1 MREARRQSSPQR
13 DVMNGKRDMIKR
25 SAVSE
30 VVEGSGLSRSLGLGL
45 LVLYGL
51 GVIIGAGVYVVI
63 GDVMAKAGMLAVG
76 SFAVA
81 GGLASLIALSYAELG
96 ARYPEAAG
104 AAAYVKEAFG
114 SDRFAQL
121 TGFAVAVV
129 VLISAATIAR
139 GTAGYAHAFVA
150 LPEALIAGVVV
161 LLFTAI
167 ACLGVKDSVR
177 AAAVM
182 TVIELAGLLLVVSAG
197 VVSVRALQGHAL
209 ALVPTDLDAWMRVG
223 TGAFL
228 AFFAFTGFENLA
240 NMAEEVTNVG
250 RTLPRAMLLS
260 LGISTVLYMTVAL
273 VVVAAVPLDDVA
285 ASAAPLLAVIER
297 RGWGITNAFA
307 ALALVAVAN
316 GVLIQILMLSRLLY
330 GMARR
335 SLLPRRLTAVSARH
349 VPVCATLVAG
359 ALVLLSTVA
368 LPFDAL
374 LRLSTT
380 LTLLVF
386 ALVSLSL
393 WRLQQRAPRHDLD
406 FPRAPLGSRRRSAR
420 QCRIDRGA
428 VCFCVA
434 LVPSPVLRW
443 RPDAPPAPRDG
454 RHSPTRYRTRPAPWP
469 SSPPGPWWT
478 AHPQWTN
485 ADCR

>member
-1 MREARRQSSPQR
+1 MKGQRSMIRRSS
-13 DVMNGKRDMIKR
+13 VAA
-25 SAVSE
+25 AVQ
-30 VVEGSGLSRSLGLGL
+30 GSGLRRSLGLGL

-51 GVIIGAGVYVVI
+51 GIIIGAGVYVVI
-63 GDVMAKAGMLAVG
+63 GDVIAQAGALAVC

-81 GGLASLIALSYAELG
+81 GALAGLTALSYAELG
-96 ARYPEAAG
+96 ARHPEAAG

-150 LPEALIAGVVV
+150 LPAALIAGVVV
-161 LLFTAI
+161 LVFTAV

-182 TVIELAGLLLVVSAG
+182 TVIELAGLMLVVSAG
-197 VVSVRALQGHAL
+197 LAPVRDLQGPAL
-209 ALVPTDLDAWMRVG
+209 ALVPTDLDAWSRVCA
-223 TGAFL
+223 GAFL

-240 NMAEEVTNVG
+240 NMAEEAKNVG
-250 RTLPRAMLLS
+250 RTIPRAILLS
-260 LGISTVLYMTVAL
+260 LGISTVIYMTVAL
-273 VVVAAVPLDDVA
+273 VVVAAVPLDEAA
-285 ASAAPLLAVIER
+285 ASAAPLLSVIER
-297 RGWGITNAFA
+297 RGWGISNAFA
-307 ALALVAVAN
+307 VLALVAVAN

-335 SLLPRRLTAVSARH
+335 SLLPSGLATVSPRH

-359 ALVLLSTVA
+359 ALVLVSTVT

-393 WRLQQRAPRHDLD
+393 WRLQQRAPRQDLD
-406 FPRAPLGSRRRSAR
+406 FHVPRWVPIAAALGSTGLIAA
-420 QCRIDRGA
+420 QFA
-428 VCFCVA
+428 FA
-434 LVPSPVLRW
+434 
-443 RPDAPPAPRDG
+443 
-454 RHSPTRYRTRPAPWP
+454 
-469 SSPPGPWWT
+469 
-478 AHPQWTN
+478 
-485 ADCR
+485 

>member
-1 MREARRQSSPQR
+1 MS
-13 DVMNGKRDMIKR
+13 KR
-25 SAVSE
+25 SSVSAAVQ
-30 VVEGSGLSRSLGLGL
+30 GAGLSRSLGLGL

-63 GDVMAKAGMLAVG
+63 GDVIEKAGMLAVC

-81 GGLASLIALSYAELG
+81 GALAGLIALSYAELS
-96 ARYPEAAG
+96 ARHPEAAG

-114 SDRFAQL
+114 SDRFSQL

-139 GTAGYAHAFVA
+139 GTAGYAQTFVA

-161 LLFTAI
+161 LIFTAV

-182 TVIELAGLLLVVSAG
+182 TVIELAGLMLVVSAG
-197 VVSVRALQGHAL
+197 LVSVRDLQGHAL
-209 ALVPTDLDAWMRVG
+209 ALVPIDVNDWSSVC

-240 NMAEEVTNVG
+240 NMAEEAQNVG
-250 RTLPRAMLLS
+250 HTIPRAILLS

-273 VVVAAVPLDDVA
+273 VVVAAVPLDEAA
-285 ASAAPLLAVIER
+285 ASAAPLLSVIER
-297 RGWGITNAFA
+297 RGWGISNAFA

-316 GVLIQILMLSRLLY
+316 GVLIQILMLARLLY

-335 SLLPRRLTAVSARH
+335 SLLPRRLAAVSARH

-359 ALVLLSTVA
+359 ALVLLSTLV

-380 LTLLVF
+380 LILLVF

-393 WRLQQRAPRHDLD
+393 WRLQQRAPRHDLA
-406 FPRAPLGSRRRSAR
+406 FHVPRWVPVAAALGSTGLIVA
-420 QCRIDRGA
+420 QC
-428 VCFCVA
+428 A
-434 LVPSPVLRW
+434 L
-443 RPDAPPAPRDG
+443 A
-454 RHSPTRYRTRPAPWP
+454 
-469 SSPPGPWWT
+469 
-478 AHPQWTN
+478 
-485 ADCR
+485 